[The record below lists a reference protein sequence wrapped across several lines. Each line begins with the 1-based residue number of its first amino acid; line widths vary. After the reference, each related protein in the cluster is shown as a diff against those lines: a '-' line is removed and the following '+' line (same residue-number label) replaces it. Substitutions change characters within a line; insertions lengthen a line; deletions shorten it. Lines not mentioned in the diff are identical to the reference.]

1 MDRMQV
7 GDEVKVVCKSSPW
20 WDARGVITEIIQRR
34 DEQNG
39 KTLQEC
45 AVTFKAGRGWFMAEH
60 LIRVRPSNT
69 DRLLGGEACIR
80 WPIEP
85 DCAESIDVSRD
96 TLIPFLCAHFG
107 FSGSMATTELD
118 DFLNMFEE
126 KLRRARQSEDP
137 IQYLKAS

>member
-1 MDRMQV
+1 M
-7 GDEVKVVCKSSPW
+7 VCQSSPSW
-20 WDARGVITEIIQRR
+20 NARGVITEIIQRR

-69 DRLLGGEACIR
+69 DHLLRGEACSR
-80 WPIEP
+80 WPIQP
-85 DCAESIDVSRD
+85 DRVESIGVSRD
-96 TLIPFLCAHFG
+96 TLIPFLCAYFG
-107 FSGSMATTELD
+107 FSRSKATTEVD

-126 KLRRARQSEDP
+126 RLRRARESEYS
-137 IQYLKAS
+137 IQNLKAS

>member
-1 MDRMQV
+1 MNRMRV
-7 GDEVKVVCKSSPW
+7 GDEVKVVCKSFRW

-39 KTLQEC
+39 KILQEC

-69 DRLLGGEACIR
+69 DRLLRGEACIR

-85 DCAESIDVSRD
+85 DRVESIGVSRD
-96 TLIPFLCAHFG
+96 TLIPFLCAN
-107 FSGSMATTELD
+107 FSFSRSKATTEVD
-118 DFLNMFEE
+118 DFLSRFEE
-126 KLRRARQSEDP
+126 KLRRARESEDP

>member
-1 MDRMQV
+1 MNRMQV

-69 DRLLGGEACIR
+69 DHLLRGEACSR
-80 WPIEP
+80 WPIQP
-85 DCAESIDVSRD
+85 DRVESIGVSRD
-96 TLIPFLCAHFG
+96 TL
-107 FSGSMATTELD
+107 S
-118 DFLNMFEE
+118 
-126 KLRRARQSEDP
+126 LRLFRFFP
-137 IQYLKAS
+137 IQGDN